1 MSENPIYRLFVYR
14 KKAAIGSRNRPIPR
28 NGRLSAS
35 EIRKA
40 LPIGDSNRRRKNPI
54 VIMQNVK
61 KNKRASTEMKVPI
74 SLPDFVNIPFAGWRM
89 VLGK

>member
-1 MSENPIYRLFVYR
+1 MFVYR
-14 KKAAIGSRNRPIPR
+14 KKAAMGSRNRPIPR

-40 LPIGDSNRRRKNPI
+40 LPMGDSNRKSKNPI
-54 VIMQNVK
+54 EIIQNVR
-61 KNKRASTEMKVPI
+61 KNKRASTDTKVPI
-74 SLPDFVNIPFAGWRM
+74 SLPDFVNIPFAGRRM